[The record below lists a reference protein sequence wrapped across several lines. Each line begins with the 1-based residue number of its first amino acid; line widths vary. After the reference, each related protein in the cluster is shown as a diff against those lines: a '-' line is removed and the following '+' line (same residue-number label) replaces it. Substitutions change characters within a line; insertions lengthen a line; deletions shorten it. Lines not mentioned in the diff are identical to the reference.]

1 METVILWIQLS
12 VPLDL
17 TIWCVLASLEPC
29 KRNAVCNEK
38 YKQGTAVRHDK
49 YVFLLEGAPHK
60 KIQRKGEKKKS
71 RQNHVLKEI
80 SAGPGARL
88 MF

>member
-1 METVILWIQLS
+1 
-12 VPLDL
+12 
-17 TIWCVLASLEPC
+17 
-29 KRNAVCNEK
+29 
-38 YKQGTAVRHDK
+38 VRHDK

-60 KIQRKGEKKKS
+60 KIQRKEEKEKS
-71 RQNHVLKEI
+71 RQNHVQKEI

>member
-1 METVILWIQLS
+1 M
-12 VPLDL
+12 
-17 TIWCVLASLEPC
+17 
-29 KRNAVCNEK
+29 
-38 YKQGTAVRHDK
+38 RHDK

-60 KIQRKGEKKKS
+60 KIQRKEGKKKEKS
-71 RQNHVLKEI
+71 RQNHVQKEI